1 MDSYDELLRRTL
13 TMNSYDELLRRTLTL
28 DSYDEVLQLILY
40 CPLWHVMLGR
50 FWLYFKPLLAI
61 NNVFNKPPLASIGH
75 FWLLIVSIGCFLL
88 KFVTHIHSLVRVNG
102 ATANNVSLGVALLL
116 GQMLLD
122 PG

>member
-1 MDSYDELLRRTL
+1 
-13 TMNSYDELLRRTLTL
+13 
-28 DSYDEVLQLILY
+28 
-40 CPLWHVMLGR
+40 MLGR

-61 NNVFNKPPLASIGH
+61 NNVFNKPLLASIGH

-102 ATANNVSLGVALLL
+102 ATANNMSLGVALLL
-116 GQMLLD
+116 GQRLLD